1 MKIGGYVLSTRYLIM
16 VSVLVSSV
24 LLLSLLSTGKT
35 SDSSDFLFFN
45 LGFVGLTFC
54 PLVAL
59 YYLASRRFDLAL
71 PLPAFALSLLTL
83 MSLALLFDL
92 SDTTLVKD
100 MLGIIHRRFQQ
111 PYWQWAGL
119 SLAGLIFLPL
129 LWRALRNTLRSRQYS
144 DLLVCGSFLVF
155 VLLLYLPFGFD
166 SIGLWETWSYRA
178 FLEGQFSWN
187 INHELVTRFWV
198 AVPHLLA
205 TIISPDSFIGFH
217 LVHLLIFWAK
227 MVLFYGIMR
236 KLGLLRLHAFL
247 VSIMFMIYPVNS
259 ALISLRSLPNQFSI
273 MSLLAAGYLA
283 LDFRDNPSRLHLI
296 GIWLGLVLN
305 VVSNETAYA
314 VILVAPL
321 LWYLRERRAGWK
333 YLNLTVIWYLFPLC
347 KIAYLLL
354 LSALNISFYNSHVFD
369 VSAVTS
375 GTGGGFFGD
384 FFGRLVDVY
393 HQTFVGGWQ
402 DAVTSLSDSSWL
414 SWSLVNLL
422 LVISV
427 GWYLSRGHVQIGFP
441 THSQAWL
448 ALLGGLLFMIPSV
461 GVLIW
466 LDQYSGDLWRMYF
479 YVPIAAAIV
488 LFSVI
493 ILLTSPLRNTRFR
506 TVIVIVICLVLILPA
521 TVRLLAQHQYYVTRA
536 NSKALMLMDL
546 LELIPQINPDTV
558 ILLKTDMSQEQLD
571 ASVIYEFNYSND
583 LDNSMLSTLYGNGQP
598 VHSSFCFSANRCS
611 TFGGEETMFSAPEEF
626 LHRTL
631 VIQINEDLSVQLVDQ
646 PVDYFGLATDVSYDA
661 QKLYDSAAEV
671 PSRVYTMLSVAS
683 PAPLVAKEA
692 LD

>member
-247 VSIMFMIYPVNS
+247 VSIMFMIYP
-259 ALISLRSLPNQFSI
+259 
-273 MSLLAAGYLA
+273 GE
-283 LDFRDNPSRLHLI
+283 
-296 GIWLGLVLN
+296 LG
-305 VVSNETAYA
+305 AD
-314 VILVAPL
+314 LVAL
-321 LWYLRERRAGWK
+321 ASESVQHHVAACGR
-333 YLNLTVIWYLFPLC
+333 
-347 KIAYLLL
+347 
-354 LSALNISFYNSHVFD
+354 ISG
-369 VSAVTS
+369 A
-375 GTGGGFFGD
+375 
-384 FFGRLVDVY
+384 
-393 HQTFVGGWQ
+393 
-402 DAVTSLSDSSWL
+402 
-414 SWSLVNLL
+414 
-422 LVISV
+422 
-427 GWYLSRGHVQIGFP
+427 GFP
-441 THSQAWL
+441 RQSE
-448 ALLGGLLFMIPSV
+448 
-461 GVLIW
+461 
-466 LDQYSGDLWRMYF
+466 
-479 YVPIAAAIV
+479 PIASYRHLA
-488 LFSVI
+488 
-493 ILLTSPLRNTRFR
+493 R
-506 TVIVIVICLVLILPA
+506 TGFQCRQQRDCFCGYPGCPVTMA
-521 TVRLLAQHQYYVTRA
+521 SKGASRRLE
-536 NSKALMLMDL
+536 K
-546 LELIPQINPDTV
+546 P
-558 ILLKTDMSQEQLD
+558 
-571 ASVIYEFNYSND
+571 
-583 LDNSMLSTLYGNGQP
+583 
-598 VHSSFCFSANRCS
+598 
-611 TFGGEETMFSAPEEF
+611 
-626 LHRTL
+626 
-631 VIQINEDLSVQLVDQ
+631 
-646 PVDYFGLATDVSYDA
+646 
-661 QKLYDSAAEV
+661 
-671 PSRVYTMLSVAS
+671 
-683 PAPLVAKEA
+683 
-692 LD
+692 

>member
-16 VSVLVSSV
+16 VSVLVASV
-24 LLLSLLSTGKT
+24 LLLSLLSTGKS

-71 PLPAFALSLLTL
+71 PLPAFTMSLLTL

-119 SLAGLIFLPL
+119 SLAALIFLPL

-205 TIISPDSFIGFH
+205 TIISPDSFVGFH

-247 VSIMFMIYPVNS
+247 VSILFMIYPVNS

-283 LDFRDNPSRLHLI
+283 LDFRDNPSRLHLM
-296 GIWLGLVLN
+296 GIWLGLVFN

-333 YLNLTVIWYLFPLC
+333 NLNLTVIWYLFPLC
-347 KIAYLLL
+347 KIAHLLL
-354 LSALNISFYNSHVFD
+354 LSALNMSFYNSHVFD
-369 VSAVTS
+369 VSAVTT
-375 GTGGGFFGD
+375 GTVDSFFGGV
-384 FFGRLVDVY
+384 FGRLVEVY
-393 HQTFVGGWQ
+393 HQTFIGGWQ

-414 SWSLVNLL
+414 SWSLVMLL
-422 LVISV
+422 LVVAV
-427 GWYLSRGHVQIGFP
+427 GWHLSRGHVQIGFP
-441 THSQAWL
+441 THGQAWL

-466 LDQYSGDLWRMYF
+466 LEQYSGDLWRMYF

-506 TVIVIVICLVLILPA
+506 TVIVLVICLILILPA
-521 TVRLLAQHQYYVTRA
+521 TARLLAQHQYYVTRA

-583 LDNSMLSTLYGNGQP
+583 LDNSMLYTLYGNGQP
-598 VHSSFCFSANRCS
+598 VHCSFCFSANRCS
-611 TFGGEETMFSAPEEF
+611 TFGGEETIFSAPEEF

-646 PVDYFGLATDVSYDA
+646 PANFFGLDSNAPYDA
-661 QKLYDSAAEV
+661 NALYDLTAPLPPRAI
-671 PSRVYTMLSVAS
+671 TMLGAATPAVA
-683 PAPLVAKEA
+683 
-692 LD
+692 DT